1 MVIQKK
7 KKPLPVDA
15 LQKITRFRKLKSK
28 CKGKRKEEEETIN
41 NLYRITTTQ
50 NNHTSITK
58 MNDNMNIDSTVEES
72 VDTALI

>member
-1 MVIQKK
+1 
-7 KKPLPVDA
+7 VDA
-15 LQKITRFRKLKSK
+15 LQKTTRLGKLKSK
-28 CKGKRKEEEETIN
+28 CKGKRKEEEEQTIN
-41 NLYRITTTQ
+41 NLYRIATTQ